1 MLKPTSIFF
10 SRNKTGFEFNEVEF
24 ADDDSRIIHSKILHF
39 DGQKEFLLMGSP
51 NMTRKALLMNASQGN
66 IECSVFFMEI
76 PAGTLIRGI
85 DLTATA
91 NFEDLINSGREI
103 ETNDDEISI
112 LKIFSADFN
121 DINRTLVIITEPL
134 LPLADVHV
142 QMEDSDFSIDNKFSL
157 ATGKIIIEK
166 ISKGNPLEVIISC
179 DGKKGR
185 RRIYYDRGSFI
196 RNISRSPGSLNQ
208 LFERLSHD
216 FSLDTSDIHAI
227 ILGLSRPPVNSSDE
241 SSKDQT
247 GEPPSSKT
255 HNVFSKPSK
264 VHQVQNISSQ
274 LQRLNRAYQAV
285 LSSQLQEYQR
295 ENEDPDSIPEEVPE
309 NKHGT
314 DKQPNVAFNVELSN
328 FIKAFDQLLCYR
340 VAISED
346 KNNLLVSSQG
356 CFIDVILRLFAD
368 NLTNN
373 HISQIESILD
383 ENLKS
388 ADKSKCH
395 KNARVSLFKSLLALN
410 IIHDLHLHP
419 SFLNKLFHY
428 EDFLDQDT
436 YKEIKEF
443 IQKSLENDT
452 HQKVEFDITI
462 FRDHFCSLISFVF
475 TSKTIGE
482 GPIAIVRT
490 MKCGNEEE
498 YVEFLGTILLK
509 LKNGAWDS
517 PKGCFS
523 LVSPQKHIREDKILL
538 NGASP
543 KIKWYVREFL
553 T

>member
-1 MLKPTSIFF
+1 
-10 SRNKTGFEFNEVEF
+10 
-24 ADDDSRIIHSKILHF
+24 
-39 DGQKEFLLMGSP
+39 
-51 NMTRKALLMNASQGN
+51 
-66 IECSVFFMEI
+66 
-76 PAGTLIRGI
+76 
-85 DLTATA
+85 
-91 NFEDLINSGREI
+91 
-103 ETNDDEISI
+103 
-112 LKIFSADFN
+112 
-121 DINRTLVIITEPL
+121 
-134 LPLADVHV
+134 
-142 QMEDSDFSIDNKFSL
+142 
-157 ATGKIIIEK
+157 
-166 ISKGNPLEVIISC
+166 
-179 DGKKGR
+179 
-185 RRIYYDRGSFI
+185 
-196 RNISRSPGSLNQ
+196 
-208 LFERLSHD
+208 
-216 FSLDTSDIHAI
+216 
-227 ILGLSRPPVNSSDE
+227 
-241 SSKDQT
+241 
-247 GEPPSSKT
+247 
-255 HNVFSKPSK
+255 
-264 VHQVQNISSQ
+264 
-274 LQRLNRAYQAV
+274 LNRAYQAV
-285 LSSQLQEYQR
+285 LSYQLQEYQR
-295 ENEDPDSIPEEVPE
+295 ENEDPDTIPEEVPE
-309 NKHGT
+309 NNHGT
-314 DKQPNVAFNVELSN
+314 DKQPNVSFNVELSN

-346 KNNLLVSSQG
+346 KNNLLISSQG

-373 HISQIESILD
+373 HVSQIESILD

-436 YKEIKEF
+436 YKEVKEF

-452 HQKVEFDITI
+452 HQKGEFDITI
-462 FRDHFCSLISFVF
+462 FRNHFCSLISFVF

-482 GPIAIVRT
+482 GPIAIVRN

-517 PKGCFS
+517 SKGCFS

-543 KIKWYVREFL
+543 KIKGYVKEFL